1 MIVAPPIKQEFERKY
16 PFIKILYKNVREV
29 LFNYCSNNGY
39 AFTDRIK
46 TIDSLSEKIETGRF
60 KKWTDIEDFYACTII
75 IANLNH
81 VAEIL
86 LFLKSTF
93 NQVTLKKRGGTFK
106 APDVFRFDST
116 RFIGTLKQSGEVTE
130 ISKINFEIQIKT
142 AFEHAWSV
150 STHSLV
156 YKANDIDWKLLR
168 IASQLKS
175 SVEQLDMIVSGA
187 KQLNSHIT
195 EHDWPEIN
203 IKKFILNK
211 TNEFLA
217 NINVPDELKPKDSSR
232 FSENL
237 FSFFQ
242 PLVKDTRTP
251 YKILTPF
258 FEKANEFANILGQ
271 EKFPR
276 SISLIQYFIGIANEL
291 NYNSEI
297 GKYVP
302 LITMEMETIFPK
314 MKSITKRFEI
324 A

>member
-1 MIVAPPIKQEFERKY
+1 MIVSPPIKQEFERKY
-16 PFIKILYKNVREV
+16 PFIKILYNNVREI
-29 LFNYCSNNGY
+29 LFNYCSNNGF

-46 TIDSLSEKIETGRF
+46 TVDSLSEKIETGRF

-75 IANLNH
+75 IPNLNKESE
-81 VAEIL
+81 VL
-86 LFLKSTF
+86 SFLKTTF
-93 NQVTLKKRGGTFK
+93 NQVMLKKRGNTLK

-116 RFIGTLKQSGEVTE
+116 RFIGTLKQSGEASE
-130 ISKINFEIQIKT
+130 ISKINFEVQIKT

-168 IASQLKS
+168 IAAQLKS

-187 KQLNSHIT
+187 KQMNSHII
-195 EHDWPEIN
+195 EHNWPEIN
-203 IKKFILNK
+203 VKKYILDK
-211 TNEFLA
+211 TNEFL
-217 NINVPDELKPKDSSR
+217 NNVNVPDELKPKDSSR

-242 PLVKDTRTP
+242 PLVYNSKTP

-258 FEKANEFANILGQ
+258 FVEANDFANTLGH

-276 SISLIQYFIGIANEL
+276 SISLIQYFIGIANKL
-291 NYNSEI
+291 NYNSEQ

-302 LITMEMETIFPK
+302 LITMEMETIFPNIK
-314 MKSITKRFEI
+314 KITKRFEI
-324 A
+324 E